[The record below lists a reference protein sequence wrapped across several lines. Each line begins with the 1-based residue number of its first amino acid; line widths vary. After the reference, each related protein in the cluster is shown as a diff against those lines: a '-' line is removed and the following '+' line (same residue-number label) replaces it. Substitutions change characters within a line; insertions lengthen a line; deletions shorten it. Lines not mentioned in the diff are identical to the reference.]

1 MMSNSHNERLE
12 VFKAILDKVNG
23 INAKTQRER
32 LKQALL
38 RLGNVTT
45 FEAMRFLDIYY
56 CPSRKKELIN
66 EGFDIALTWQHV
78 ETESG
83 KIHRVGNYVLKGLP
97 VGGVK

>member
-1 MMSNSHNERLE
+1 MSKSHNERLE
-12 VFKAILDKVNG
+12 VFKAILDKVHG

-56 CPSRKKELIN
+56 CPSRKQELIE

-83 KIHRVGNYVLKGLP
+83 EIHRVGNYVLKGLP